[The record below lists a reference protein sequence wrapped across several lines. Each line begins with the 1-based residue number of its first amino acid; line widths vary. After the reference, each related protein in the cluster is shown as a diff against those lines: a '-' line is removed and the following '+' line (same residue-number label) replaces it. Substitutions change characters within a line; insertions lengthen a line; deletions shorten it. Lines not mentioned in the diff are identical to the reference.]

1 MLEDYY
7 DANAD
12 EELIAASVPAS
23 EHLVTSLGIAT
34 CGELQF
40 YRTAI
45 KTNYPTGIVSL
56 VADTIDFFKVITEY
70 ATILKQ
76 EILGREPNAIGLA
89 KVVFRP
95 DSGNPVHIVCGDPEA
110 TPGSP
115 EHKGA
120 VQCLW
125 EIFGGTTTAQGYK
138 VLHERVGLIYGDSC
152 NPFIINEICKGLMA
166 KGFATTNCVFG
177 IGSYTY
183 NYMTRDA
190 LGMAIKGTWGQVDGI
205 GYDLFKDPKTDKGSL
220 KKSARGLLRVDKVG
234 HDYVLTDQVTKE
246 QEAGGEL
253 KEIFRDGKLVFKT
266 SLKEMRARINSEIA
280 RVTA

>member
-1 MLEDYY
+1 M
-7 DANAD
+7 
-12 EELIAASVPAS
+12 
-23 EHLVTSLGIAT
+23 
-34 CGELQF
+34 
-40 YRTAI
+40 
-45 KTNYPTGIVSL
+45 
-56 VADTIDFFKVITEY
+56 
-70 ATILKQ
+70 
-76 EILGREPNAIGLA
+76 
-89 KVVFRP
+89 
-95 DSGNPVHIVCGDPEA
+95 
-110 TPGSP
+110 
-115 EHKGA
+115 
-120 VQCLW
+120 
-125 EIFGGTTTAQGYK
+125 
-138 VLHERVGLIYGDSC
+138 
-152 NPFIINEICKGLMA
+152 
-166 KGFATTNCVFG
+166 FG